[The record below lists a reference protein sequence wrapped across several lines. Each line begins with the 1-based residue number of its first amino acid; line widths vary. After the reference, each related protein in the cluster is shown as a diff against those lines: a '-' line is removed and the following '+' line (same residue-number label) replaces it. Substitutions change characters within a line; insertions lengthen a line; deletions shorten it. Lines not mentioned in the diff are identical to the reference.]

1 MLVFILTV
9 TSVCR
14 AAAPGGD
21 EVALYVG
28 IVMAVVMCLIVSVI
42 VALLVYR
49 RTHRRFH
56 SDIIDSSV
64 LNGGFLPVGIKQARS
79 GETQPSL
86 VDLNLISN
94 LN

>member
-1 MLVFILTV
+1 MF
-9 TSVCR
+9 VCG

-28 IVMAVVMCLIVSVI
+28 IVMAVVMCLLVSAV

-64 LNGGFLPVGIKQARS
+64 LNGGFQPVSIKQARS
-79 GETQPSL
+79 GETQPH
-86 VDLNLISN
+86 
-94 LN
+94 